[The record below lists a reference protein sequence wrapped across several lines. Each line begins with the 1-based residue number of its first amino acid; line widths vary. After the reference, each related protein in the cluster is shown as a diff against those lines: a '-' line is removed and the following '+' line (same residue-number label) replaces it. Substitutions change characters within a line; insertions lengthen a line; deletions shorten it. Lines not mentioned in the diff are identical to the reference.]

1 MTEKKTIDLTE
12 GVIWKQLLK
21 FVWPIIIA
29 NVFQRL
35 YDITNSM
42 IVGNYISKD
51 ALSAVSACTSISII
65 ANYFFYG
72 IATACGILTSN
83 YYGAKDRKRL
93 NEVVETSLIIAV
105 STGIIMTVLGQIFT
119 PALMAF
125 SNVDASIYAD
135 AERYLRVY
143 MLGNTFV
150 FLYNITFFI
159 LRSIGDSRHPL
170 YYLMIS
176 CGTNM
181 VLGII
186 FVKYLNLG
194 VIGTALATIISQF
207 IVDIFAVR
215 LMLRMKD
222 VFDFDWRHM
231 KVNWA
236 FVRRMASLGVPASI
250 QNMLIGFSSMVV
262 QSNVN
267 LFANEV
273 VAGIGVAEK
282 VANWVHV
289 PMMSIS
295 TIGTSYVGQN
305 LGAGKYDR
313 VQQGIRFCNAVA
325 TVITVA
331 LSITVFFNAEF
342 FVGLFNKDAGVIKYG
357 ATMVRYSVWGYIPL
371 TWSHIYNGSCR
382 GAGNVRIPLV
392 IAVMTQCVFRYLF
405 VVIGLKID
413 FTIEVI
419 YWAGVLTY
427 SLAGLFAT
435 IYFHTSRWT
444 KEAHLRP

>member
-1 MTEKKTIDLTE
+1 MAEKKNVDLTE
-12 GVIWKQLLK
+12 GVIWKQLLR

-51 ALSAVSACTSISII
+51 ALSAVSACSSISVI

-72 IATACGILTSN
+72 VSTACGIMASH
-83 YYGAKDRKRL
+83 YYGAKDKEKL

-105 STGIIMTVLGQIFT
+105 ICGISFTILAEIFT

-176 CGTNM
+176 CVINII
-181 VLGII
+181 LGVI
-186 FVKYLNLG
+186 FVRYLNMG
-194 VIGTALATIISQF
+194 VIGTAVATIIAQF
-207 IVDIFAVR
+207 VVDIFAIR
-215 LMLRMKD
+215 LIFRMKD
-222 VFDFDWRHM
+222 IFSFDFRKM
-231 KVNWA
+231 RINWD
-236 FVRRMASLGVPASI
+236 FVKRMATLGVPASI

-273 VAGIGVAEK
+273 IAGVGVAEK

-305 LGAGKYDR
+305 LGAKKYDR
-313 VQQGIRFCNAVA
+313 VQEGIRFCNIIA
-325 TVITVA
+325 TIITII
-331 LSITVFFNAEF
+331 LSIGVFWKAEF
-342 FVGLFNKDAGVIKYG
+342 FISLFNKDLEVIKYG
-357 ATMVRYSVWGYIPL
+357 STMVRYSVWGYIPL

-382 GAGNVRIPLV
+382 GAGNVKIPLI

-405 VVIGLKID
+405 VVIGLRINFD
-413 FTIEVI
+413 IHVI
-419 YWAGVLTY
+419 YLAGVLTY
-427 SLAGLFAT
+427 TLAGLFAT
-435 IYFHTSRWT
+435 LYFKTSKWT